1 MLRIAEAREARGW
14 TQEQLAQ
21 AIGTT
26 QQTVQRWESGQTD
39 PQVSK
44 VEAISKAL
52 GITMS
57 FLLGV
62 DSAGNEK
69 DVLSAAEQEL
79 VDIMRGI
86 TPEGVNQLMIY
97 ARGIAAT
104 YPKNNQLRGAK
115 TA

>member
-21 AIGTT
+21 AVGTT
-26 QQTVQRWESGQTD
+26 QQTIQRWESGQTD
-39 PQVSK
+39 PQISK
-44 VEAISKAL
+44 VEAVSKAL

-62 DSAGNEK
+62 DANGNGET
-69 DVLSAAEQEL
+69 LSANEREL
-79 VDIMRGI
+79 VDILRSV
-86 TPEGVNQLMIY
+86 TPQGMNELMIY
-97 ARGIAAT
+97 ARGVADT
-104 YPKNNQLRGAK
+104 YPKNHQVRGHK